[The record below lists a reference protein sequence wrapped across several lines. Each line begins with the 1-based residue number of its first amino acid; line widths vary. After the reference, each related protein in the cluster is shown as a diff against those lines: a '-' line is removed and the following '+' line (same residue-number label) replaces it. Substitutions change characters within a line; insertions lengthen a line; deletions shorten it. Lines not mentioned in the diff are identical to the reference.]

1 MYKACIFDL
10 DGTLAN
16 TLKTLA
22 YVGNTALENCGFSPV
37 SEEIYPSLI
46 GNGADVLI
54 QKLIKTSSGNN
65 ANECI
70 LKYVRREYDK
80 IYAANPLHLTE
91 AYDGICIMLDELSN
105 RGIKTAVLSNKPHDM
120 TCEVIK
126 GIFSNHKFDVVFGQ
140 REGVAKKPSPEAPLE
155 IAKILNVA
163 PEDFLFIGDSGVDM
177 KTASAA
183 GMTSVGVTWGFRS
196 KEELLENGANYLI
209 SSARELLTL
218 L

>member
-22 YVGNTALENCGFSPV
+22 YVGNTALEKCGFLPV

-54 QKLIKTSSGNN
+54 QKLIKMSSGNE

-70 LKYVRREYDK
+70 LKHVRRKYDK
-80 IYAANPLHLTE
+80 IYAANPLHLTS
-91 AYDGICIMLDELSN
+91 AYDGICDMLNELSSLK
-105 RGIKTAVLSNKPHDM
+105 IKTAVLSNKPHDM
-120 TCEVIK
+120 TCEVVK

-155 IAKILNVA
+155 IASLLNIA
-163 PEDFLFIGDSGVDM
+163 PEEFLFIGDSGVDM

-196 KEELLENGANYLI
+196 KEELMDNGASHLI
-209 SSARELLTL
+209 SSARELLSL